1 MASKLIA
8 SIVPLVPIVDPARA
22 QRVLAWTVIGS
33 RIVGVALVAACSAS
47 PALAQTLKQTG
58 VNIFTVIYG
67 IVGVVGA
74 IMGLLTLLNWTTGN
88 WLGREDPKR
97 TFMQVLLSTAL
108 AFGIVAI
115 IQFIKETVG
124 SSSSGI
130 SNL

>member
-1 MASKLIA
+1 MSNKRIA
-8 SIVPLVPIVDPARA
+8 SPIDPLRVQRA
-22 QRVLAWTVIGS
+22 VTCVVLGS
-33 RIVGVALVAACSAS
+33 RVAAVALVVAGAAS
-47 PALAQTLKQTG
+47 PALAQTLRQTG
-58 VNIFTVIYG
+58 VNFFNVIYG

-97 TFMQVLLSTAL
+97 TFMQVLFATGL
-108 AFGIVAI
+108 AFAIVAI